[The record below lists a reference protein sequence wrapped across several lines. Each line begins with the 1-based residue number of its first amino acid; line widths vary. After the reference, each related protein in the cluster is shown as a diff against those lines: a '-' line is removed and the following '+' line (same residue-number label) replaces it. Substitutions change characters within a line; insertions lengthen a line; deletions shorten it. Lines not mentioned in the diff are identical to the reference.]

1 MPRIVSALAG
11 ILLLVM
17 TSYPASA
24 QSFNATKYDE
34 KKRIINDITVSIMVS
49 GISCTCAV
57 FAEDIRNVVN
67 NLGSDGLRVLP
78 ILGIGGTQ
86 NVDDILFLR
95 GIDMGV
101 VDQDN
106 LDFMKKNDPS
116 LYGNIENRVHYITKL
131 YNAEFHII
139 ARDTFKTV
147 ADLRGKRVSF
157 NLKNSHTHTAAD
169 AVFDLLAIETDR
181 SYHDNSEAYSLLKD
195 GKIDAH
201 IVSTGAPQSGMA
213 KLKKAD
219 GVNLIPLTE
228 ADLPPEKQKLL
239 YSRYLPADLT
249 HELYP
254 DLIDEGQTVPT
265 IANRAV
271 LAVYNWEEGSYRYN
285 KLSNFIQHFFGK
297 IDKFTEKSRH
307 PKWSEV
313 NLAADVPGW
322 TRFKPAQQWLD
333 GRRVASNSA
342 SKNSEQGRVLS
353 AFEAFLTDYTDK
365 TGTGELSAEQRN
377 KLFSQFQQ
385 FLTQKNRETA
395 AQ

>member
-1 MPRIVSALAG
+1 MPRIFSAWAG
-11 ILLLVM
+11 ILLLVLM
-17 TSYPASA
+17 SYPVSA
-24 QSFNATKYDE
+24 QTFNSTKYEE

-49 GISCTCAV
+49 GITCTCAR

-67 NLGSDGLRVLP
+67 DLGPTGLRVLP

-86 NVDDILFLR
+86 NVDDVLFLR

-106 LDFMKKNDPS
+106 LDFMKKKEPG
-116 LYGNIENRVHYITKL
+116 LYGNIENRVHYIAKL

-139 ARDTFKTV
+139 AKNEFKKV

-157 NLKNSHTHTAAD
+157 NLENSHTHTAAD
-169 AVFDLLAIETDR
+169 TVFELLGIETER
-181 SYHDNSEAYSLLKD
+181 SYHDNNEAISLLKD
-195 GKIDAH
+195 NQIDAH
-201 IVSTGAPQSGMA
+201 IVSTGAPQSALA
-213 KLKKAD
+213 KLTKAD
-219 GVNLIPLTE
+219 GLSFIPLTE
-228 ADLPPEKQKLL
+228 SDLPAEKQKLL

-254 DLIDEGQTVPT
+254 DLIDEGQSVPT
-265 IANRAV
+265 IANRSV

-285 KLSNFIQHFFGK
+285 KLANFVEHFFGK

-333 GRRVASNSA
+333 GRRVASNTTPT
-342 SKNSEQGRVLS
+342 NSEQGRVLS
-353 AFEAFLTDYTDK
+353 AFESFLTDYTDK

-385 FLTQKNRETA
+385 FLAQRNGQAA